1 MKNEPKVNREHKR
14 VLRDCAQTGTL
25 IHLLFNRNGYIEHKD
40 QPAEPI
46 PRFFPTHAE
55 RYTEMGILEN
65 VRGNY
70 YKVLDHPAIKQKRTD
85 QRQKDIT
92 NSQAY
97 FDIIAKLDKAGY
109 NHGGHL
115 TSTNDFIM
123 ILPKAVKDCNMFI
136 DVIGRPSGAYNYKM
150 GYEGEPRSIHTM
162 GSKVRAVER
171 LIEWLIYNRIPLRL
185 PKVGNKTI

>member
-1 MKNEPKVNREHKR
+1 MKKEPKVNREHKR

-70 YKVLDHPAIKQKRTD
+70 YKVNDHPAIKQKR
-85 QRQKDIT
+85 QRDIS
-92 NSQAY
+92 NSPAY
-97 FDIIAKLDKAGY
+97 FDIVAKLERAGY
-109 NHGGHL
+109 DHSEL
-115 TSTNDFIM
+115 KSTQDFVN
-123 ILPKAVKDCNMFI
+123 ILPKTVNGGALFI
-136 DVIGRPSGAYNYKM
+136 DVIPRRSGSYNYKS
-150 GYEGEPRSIHTM
+150 GYEGQRRSIHTM

-185 PKVGNKTI
+185 PKIVQHGND